1 MSNLQR
7 RVRVGIVL
15 ISILVFLVFMVT
27 AYAASFITQLNTPN
41 GAPLNTNP
49 YQFFVCSDTSFGEGP
64 AIEYSVNGGP
74 FTCNPCSFYTNS
86 STKCPGA
93 SVFQC
98 TIPRQA
104 SATVQYQ
111 FFNLST
117 FGDCG
122 SARSLFTGF
131 KSFTTDA
138 GGNTT
143 PTVARVTD
151 FKVVAGKGGAL
162 LEWRTGFEVDN
173 LGFNLYRERDGQRTL
188 INPSIIAGSAL
199 TAGVGTALTAG
210 RSYVWRDS
218 QGTASDLYYLE
229 SVDLSGE
236 TRMTGPVSPVA
247 GTIPTKQQQ
256 AMLLADVGATSG
268 QSAQS
273 EGPTT
278 LMSAP
283 VSQVPD
289 GSLQD
294 QWAIAA
300 QPAVKINVRKNDWYH
315 VTQADL
321 LAAGLNPSASAS
333 NLQLFVDGIEQ
344 PMLVKSGNGP
354 LGAGDYIEFYGTA
367 LNKTETDTHVYWL
380 VSGSTPGKRI
390 KLVGNEMP
398 DSVKGDVPPAVP
410 LPSGLPVQ
418 HKLDKD
424 DLSGSFF
431 WPFMQI
437 LGLRTEGNA
446 QPAQEQPQ
454 QGVEENGG
462 APAKLDQK
470 NEEEAAA
477 PIESQAQG
485 DASETPPAQLEVP
498 NHKDA
503 SKQMSVPGRVEAPAK
518 SNVVEVPANSNA
530 LAQTEPA
537 ARHDE
542 ALSQPRKMRASRKA
556 KARQARKRSTARR
569 ELSHY
574 SPAAADGNAGEAQSF
589 SYTVEL
595 KERTVYFSSLLNGE
609 TENFFGRVV
618 ASVPVTQALNV
629 SKIDRTA
636 PESVVLEVALQGVST
651 QPHQIN
657 VFFNDTQVG
666 TINYFF
672 RDHTVVTIPLSLS
685 QLQEG
690 GNNIKL
696 ATTTGGDVNIVDYI
710 RLTYPHKYQADN
722 NALRFSLKNNLT
734 ARVEGFTNP
743 NIRLLDI
750 TNPLDVQQLRPTI
763 EPSGAGYALVI
774 GTQGRNTKGRR
785 TLWAFPNGQVAQ
797 PSKLYANQPSDLN
810 RTNQSADLVILSHRT
825 LEQSIA
831 PLADLRRSL
840 GLLVN
845 VVDVEDVYDE
855 FSYGTH
861 SPQAIKDFLS
871 YTKTNWT
878 KAPRFVLLAGDSSY
892 DPKDYL
898 QKGDFDLVPS
908 KLVDTLFTET
918 ASDDWLAD
926 FDGDAVP
933 DMGLG
938 RLPART
944 TAELDK
950 MVTKI
955 VNYNVNAVS
964 KSALF
969 VADEQ
974 GTYPF
979 SFEAENLSIASL
991 LPNDI
996 SIHHVNRASNP
1007 NINVVRAQ
1015 LFDSIN
1021 QGPMIVNYAGHGTV
1035 DAWTGASFFTDP
1047 DATALT
1053 NGTANANHLPLFVMM
1068 TCLNGYYNDP
1078 ALDSISESLMKAPNG
1093 GSVAVWSSSG
1103 LTVPTGQALANQS
1116 LYQSIYGNP
1125 SLTLGEAIQKAKA
1138 ATPDNDVRLTWT
1150 LFGDPSMKLR

>member
-7 RVRVGIVL
+7 RVRVGIVFL
-15 ISILVFLVFMVT
+15 SILIFLVFMVT

-74 FTCNPCSFYTNS
+74 FTCNPCSFYTNTS
-86 STKCPGA
+86 NKCPGA

-98 TIPRQA
+98 TIPRQT

-122 SARSLFTGF
+122 SSRSLFTGF
-131 KSFTTDA
+131 KNFTTDA

-143 PTVARVTD
+143 PTVAKVTD

-162 LEWRTGFEVDN
+162 LEWRTGFELDN
-173 LGFNLYRERDGQRTL
+173 LGFNLYRESGGQRTL
-188 INPSIIAGSAL
+188 INPSLIAGSAL
-199 TAGVGTALTAG
+199 TAGAGTPLTAG
-210 RSYVWRDS
+210 HSYVWRDS
-218 QGTASDLYYLE
+218 QGTANDLYYLE
-229 SVDLSGE
+229 SVDLNGA
-236 TRMTGPVSPVA
+236 TAMTGPVSPVA
-247 GTIPTKQQQ
+247 GTIQTGQQQ
-256 AMLLADVGATSG
+256 ATLLADLGSTSG
-268 QSAQS
+268 QSVQR

-289 GSLQD
+289 GNLQN

-321 LAAGLNPSASAS
+321 LAAGLNPSTDAS
-333 NLQLFVDGIEQ
+333 NLQLFVDGVEQ
-344 PMLVKSGNGP
+344 AMLVKSSGGP

-380 VSGSTPGKRI
+380 VPGSTPGKRI

-398 DSVKGDVPPAVP
+398 DSVKVDETPAEP
-410 LPSGLPVQ
+410 LQSKPPVQ
-418 HKLDKD
+418 HKVDKD

-437 LGLRTEGNA
+437 LGLRTEGIA
-446 QPAQEQPQ
+446 QPAQEQRPQ
-454 QGVEENGG
+454 GTEESLK
-462 APAKLDQK
+462 APTVLGQK
-470 NEEEAAA
+470 NQEEATT
-477 PIESQAQG
+477 PVESPARKNVT
-485 DASETPPAQLEVP
+485 ETPPAQLQIS
-498 NHKDA
+498 NQTDA
-503 SKQMSVPGRVEAPAK
+503 PKKTDVPGPAEVTTK
-518 SNVVEVPANSNA
+518 SQVLVQVAT
-530 LAQTEPA
+530 TERFDATP
-537 ARHDE
+537 
-542 ALSQPRKMRASRKA
+542 SQPRKMRAGRKA
-556 KARQARKRSTARR
+556 KARHARKRSGARR
-569 ELSHY
+569 ELAHY
-574 SPAAADGNAGEAQSF
+574 SPAADGNAGEAQSY
-589 SYTVEL
+589 SYTIEV
-595 KERTVYFSSLLNGE
+595 KERTIYYSSLLNGD
-609 TENFFGRVV
+609 TENFFGKVI
-618 ASVPVTQALNV
+618 ASIPATQTLNLSHV
-629 SKIDRTA
+629 DTTA
-636 PESVVLEVALQGVST
+636 PDSVLLELALQGVS
-651 QPHQIN
+651 PNAHHIN

-666 TINYFF
+666 TVEYFF
-672 RDHTVVTIPLSLS
+672 RDHTVVTIPLSVS
-685 QLQEG
+685 QLKEG
-690 GNNIKL
+690 SNILKL
-696 ATTTGGDVNIVDYI
+696 ATTAGGDVSLVDYM

-722 NALRFSLKNNLT
+722 NALKFSLKNNLT
-734 ARVEGFTNP
+734 ARVEGFTTP
-743 NIRLLDI
+743 NVRLLDI

-785 TLWAFPNGQVAQ
+785 TLLAFPNGQVSQ
-797 PSKLYANQPSDLN
+797 PANLSANQPSDMN
-810 RTNQSADLVILSHRT
+810 RTNQSADLVIISHRT
-825 LEQSIA
+825 LKQSIA
-831 PLADLRRSL
+831 PLANLRRAL
-840 GLLVN
+840 GLTVS
-845 VVDVEDVYDE
+845 VVDVDDVYDE

-861 SPQAIKDFLS
+861 TPQAIKDFLS
-871 YTKTNWT
+871 YTRTNWT

-892 DPKDYL
+892 DPKNYL
-898 QKGDFDLVPS
+898 QIGDFDLVPS

-918 ASDDWLAD
+918 SSDDWLVD

-933 DMGLG
+933 DMALG

-944 TAELDK
+944 PAELDK

-979 SFEAENLSIASL
+979 SFEEENMNIAAL
-991 LPNDI
+991 LPHDI
-996 SIHHVNRASNP
+996 SIHHVNRSSNP

-1015 LFDSIN
+1015 LVDSIN

-1035 DAWTGASFFTDP
+1035 DAWTGASLFTDP
-1047 DATALT
+1047 DALALT
-1053 NGTANANHLPLFVMM
+1053 NGTANANRLPFVVMM
-1068 TCLNGYYNDP
+1068 TCLTGYYNDP
-1078 ALDSISESLMKAPNG
+1078 SLDSLSESLMKAPNG
-1093 GSVAVWSSSG
+1093 GSVAVWASSG
-1103 LTVPTGQALANQS
+1103 LTVPSGQALANQS
-1116 LYQSIYGNP
+1116 LYQSIYSTP
-1125 SLTLGEAIQKAKA
+1125 SLTLGEAIQRAKA

-1150 LFGDPSMKLR
+1150 LFGDPSMNLR

>member
-7 RVRVGIVL
+7 RVRVGIVFV
-15 ISILVFLVFMVT
+15 SILIFLIFMVT
-27 AYAASFITQLNTPN
+27 AYAATFITQLNTPN

-74 FTCNPCSFYTNS
+74 FTCNPCSFYTNT

-98 TIPRQA
+98 TIPRQT

-143 PTVARVTD
+143 PTVAKVTD

-162 LEWRTGFEVDN
+162 LEWRTGFEIDN
-173 LGFNLYRERDGQRTL
+173 LGFNLYREREGQRTL

-199 TAGVGTALTAG
+199 TAGNGTPLTAG
-210 RSYVWRDS
+210 RSYTWRDAE
-218 QGTASDLYYLE
+218 GTANDLYYLE
-229 SVDLSGE
+229 SVDLSG
-236 TRMTGPVSPVA
+236 TTSMTGPVSPAA
-247 GTIPTKQQQ
+247 GTIPATQQQ
-256 AMLLADVGATSG
+256 ATLLADLGSTSG
-268 QSAQS
+268 QSAQR

-289 GSLQD
+289 GTLQD

-300 QPAVKINVRKNDWYH
+300 QPAIKINVRKTDWYH

-321 LAAGLNPSASAS
+321 LAAGLNPSTDAS
-333 NLQLFVDGIEQ
+333 NLRLFVDGVEQ
-344 PMLVKSGNGP
+344 AMMVKSGNGP
-354 LGAGDYIEFYGTA
+354 LGSGDYIEFYGTA
-367 LNKTETDTHVYWL
+367 LDKTETDTHVYWL
-380 VSGSTPGKRI
+380 VPGSTPGKRI
-390 KLVGNEMP
+390 KLVGNERP
-398 DSVKGDVPPAVP
+398 DSIKGDEKPAEP
-410 LPSGLPVQ
+410 LPSKPPVQ
-418 HKLDKD
+418 HKVDKD

-437 LGLRTEGNA
+437 LGLRTEGTT
-446 QPAQEQPQ
+446 QPAQEQPPQ
-454 QGVEENGG
+454 QRGAEESAE
-462 APAKLDQK
+462 APPKLDQK
-470 NEEEAAA
+470 NEEEAAT
-477 PIESQAQG
+477 PIGLPTQG
-485 DASETPPAQLEVP
+485 NVSETPPAQIDAP
-498 NHKDA
+498 HQTGA
-503 SKQMSVPGRVEAPAK
+503 SKQIDVPVRVEAPAK
-518 SNVVEVPANSNA
+518 PNVVEVPANPHVIA
-530 LAQTEPA
+530 RAEPA
-537 ARHDE
+537 TRHDE
-542 ALSQPRKMRASRKA
+542 QASKLRASRKA
-556 KARQARKRSTARR
+556 KSRQARKRSTARR

-589 SYTVEL
+589 SYTVEI
-595 KERTVYFSSLLNGE
+595 KERTIYFSSLLNGDK
-609 TENFFGRVV
+609 ENFFGKVI
-618 ASVPVTQALNV
+618 ASIPATQTLNV
-629 SKIDRTA
+629 NHLDTNA
-636 PESVVLEVALQGVST
+636 PETVMLEVALQGVSP
-651 QPHQIN
+651 QPHHIN

-666 TINYFF
+666 TVDYFF

-685 QLQEG
+685 QLHEG
-690 GNNIKL
+690 SNTLKL
-696 ATTTGGDVNIVDYI
+696 ATVAGGDVNIVDYV

-722 NALRFSLKNNLT
+722 NTLRLSLKNNLT
-734 ARVEGFTNP
+734 ARVEGFTTP
-743 NIRLLDI
+743 DIRLLDI
-750 TNPLDVQQLRPTI
+750 TNPSDVQQLRPTI
-763 EPSGAGYALVI
+763 EPSGAGYALVV

-785 TLWAFPNGQVAQ
+785 TLIAFPNGQVAQ
-797 PSKLYANQPSDLN
+797 PASLSANQPSDLN
-810 RTNQSADLVILSHRT
+810 RTNQSADLVIISHRT
-825 LEQSIA
+825 LKQNIA
-831 PLADLRRSL
+831 PLANLRRAL
-840 GLLVN
+840 GLAVT
-845 VVDVEDVYDE
+845 VIDVEDVYDE

-861 SPQAIKDFLS
+861 TPQAIKDFLS

-878 KAPRFVLLAGDSSY
+878 RAPRFVLLAGDSSY
-892 DPKDYL
+892 DPKNYL
-898 QKGDFDLVPS
+898 HAGDFDLVPS

-918 ASDDWLAD
+918 SSDDWLTD

-933 DMGLG
+933 DIALG

-955 VNYNVNAVS
+955 VNYNVNAVT

-979 SFEAENLSIASL
+979 SFEEENLNIATL
-991 LPNDI
+991 LPHDI
-996 SIHHVNRASNP
+996 SVHHVNRGSNP

-1015 LFDSIN
+1015 LFDGIN

-1035 DAWTGASFFTDP
+1035 DAWTGASLFTDP
-1047 DATALT
+1047 DALALS
-1053 NGTANANHLPLFVMM
+1053 NGAGNSNRLPLFVMM

-1078 ALDSISESLMKAPNG
+1078 TLDSLAESLMKAPNG
-1093 GSVAVWSSSG
+1093 GAVAVWASSG

-1125 SLTLGEAIQKAKA
+1125 SLTLGEAIQRAKA
-1138 ATPDNDVRLTWT
+1138 ATPDSDVRLTWT
-1150 LFGDPSMKLR
+1150 LFGDPSMNLR

>member
-15 ISILVFLVFMVT
+15 ISIFIFLVFLVT
-27 AYAASFITQLNTPN
+27 ASAATFINQLNTPN

-74 FTCNPCSFYTNS
+74 FTCNPCSFYTSS

-122 SARSLFTGF
+122 SSRSLFTGF
-131 KSFTTDA
+131 NSFTTDA

-151 FKVVAGKGGAL
+151 FKAVSGKGGDL

-188 INPSIIAGSAL
+188 VNPSIIAGSAL
-199 TAGVGTALTAG
+199 TAGVGTPLTAG
-210 RSYVWRDS
+210 RSYVWRDA
-218 QGTASDLYYLE
+218 QGNANDLYYLE
-229 SVDLSGE
+229 SVDLSGA
-236 TRMTGPVSPVA
+236 TGMTGPVSPVA
-247 GTIPTKQQQ
+247 GSVKTEQQQ
-256 AMLLADVGATSG
+256 ATLLANLGSTSG
-268 QSAQS
+268 QSAQR
-273 EGPTT
+273 EGPAT
-278 LMSAP
+278 LMSAS
-283 VSQVPD
+283 VSP
-289 GSLQD
+289 GPEGILQD

-300 QPAVKINVRKNDWYH
+300 QPAVKINIRKNDWYH
-315 VTQADL
+315 VTQAEL
-321 LAAGLNPSASAS
+321 LAAGLNPSTAAS

-344 PMLVKSGNGP
+344 PMLVKSGSGP

-367 LNKTETDTHVYWL
+367 LTRTETDTHVYWL
-380 VSGSTPGKRI
+380 VSGNTPGKRI
-390 KLVGNEMP
+390 KLVGNERP
-398 DSVKGDVPPAVP
+398 DSIKGDETPAEP
-410 LPSGLPVQ
+410 LPSRPPVQ
-418 HKLDKD
+418 HKVDKD
-424 DLSGSFF
+424 DLNGSFF
-431 WPFMQI
+431 WPFTQI
-437 LGLRTEGNA
+437 LGLRTEGVA
-446 QPAQEQPQ
+446 RPAPEQPQ
-454 QGVEENGG
+454 QSAEEGAE
-462 APAKLDQK
+462 APAPPDQK
-470 NEEEAAA
+470 NREEAAA
-477 PIESQAQG
+477 PIESPAQEE
-485 DASETPPAQLEVP
+485 ASETPPARVEIPRPADAPNRAGAPKKIDVP
-498 NHKDA
+498 
-503 SKQMSVPGRVEAPAK
+503 VPVEAPAK
-518 SNVVEVPANSNA
+518 SMVI
-530 LAQTEPA
+530 AQPEPA

-542 ALSQPRKMRASRKA
+542 PASQPRKMRAGRKA
-556 KARQARKRSTARR
+556 KARQARRRSPGKR

-574 SPAAADGNAGEAQSF
+574 SLAAAAGNAGEAQSF
-589 SYTVEL
+589 SYTAEL
-595 KERTVYFSSLLNGE
+595 KERTVYFSSLLNGD

-618 ASVPVTQALNV
+618 ASVPVTQTLNV
-629 SKIDRTA
+629 SHLDTTA
-636 PESVVLEVALQGVST
+636 PESVLLEVALQGVSA
-651 QPHQIN
+651 QQHQLI
-657 VFFNDTQVG
+657 VSFNDTPVG

-685 QLQEG
+685 QLHEG

-696 ATTTGGDVNIVDYI
+696 ATTGVSDVNIVDYI

-722 NALRFSLKNNLT
+722 NALRFSLKNSLT
-734 ARVEGFTNP
+734 ARVEGFTTP
-743 NIRLLDI
+743 DIRLLDI
-750 TNPLDVQQLRPTI
+750 TDPLDVQQLLPVI

-774 GTQGRNTKGRR
+774 GTQGRNAKGRR
-785 TLWAFPNGQVAQ
+785 TLMALPAGQVAQ
-797 PSKLYANQPSDLN
+797 PANLSANQPSDLN
-810 RTNQSADLVILSHRT
+810 RTNQGADLIILSHRT
-825 LEQSIA
+825 LKQNIA
-831 PLADLRRSL
+831 PLADLRRSQ
-840 GLLVN
+840 GLAVS
-845 VVDVEDVYDE
+845 VVDVDDVYDE
-855 FSYGTH
+855 FSYGAHT
-861 SPQAIKDFLS
+861 PQAIKDFLS
-871 YTKTNWT
+871 YTKTHWT
-878 KAPRFVLLAGDSSY
+878 KAPRFVLLVGDSSL

-933 DMGLG
+933 DMALG

-955 VNYNVNAVS
+955 VNYNVNAVT

-979 SFEAENLSIASL
+979 SFEEENKSIATL

-996 SIHHVNRASNP
+996 SVHHVNRASNP
-1007 NINVVRAQ
+1007 NINVVRGQ
-1015 LFDSIN
+1015 LFDGIN

-1047 DATALT
+1047 DAMALT

-1078 ALDSISESLMKAPNG
+1078 VLDSIAESLMKAPNG
-1093 GSVAVWSSSG
+1093 GSVAVWASSG

-1116 LYQSIYGNP
+1116 LYQSIYSNP